1 MLSGGLA
8 VKKKRSSESGEVPAR
23 ENFREAFVFEK
34 HFMMRGAREALERG
48 E

>member
-8 VKKKRSSESGEVPAR
+8 VKKKRSSESGEAPAR

-34 HFMMRGAREALERG
+34 HLMRGAREALERG